1 MTDIQLPSCARRRA
15 SAVAGI
21 AATATFRSLPRW
33 QRAGALACGLALAAV
48 APSAS
53 AQSTTANPP
62 RNGDYIVAVVNQ
74 ELVTAGEVQQRLDR
88 IRAEAARSQATLP
101 PAPALRQQ
109 VVNALI
115 EERVQVTNARES
127 GVKLDEA
134 EVDRAVSSV
143 ALQNQLTLPQLR
155 QKLRQDGLDYAK
167 FRANLRDQILVE
179 RVREREVMERIK
191 ISEADIDALLDERRA
206 AAGLVP
212 QLNLAQIL
220 ISVPEGASVTEAAAR
235 RARAETARARVR
247 AGEPFE
253 VVSRE
258 MSDDANHA
266 EGGVMGLRPADRF
279 PDLFVAAVRGLKSGD
294 VAPELVRSDAGFH
307 LLKVVERREAG
318 NFTIQQTRARHI
330 LLRTSAQLSQDA
342 AIRRLTEIKQAI
354 ASGAKS
360 FEQAARENS
369 EDSSAAQGG
378 DLGWVAPG
386 TFVPEF
392 EDVINQLQPGSM
404 SDPVVSRFGVHLIQ
418 VLNRREVTLDS
429 KQQREQ
435 ARNILRE
442 QKFEEA
448 YNEWIRDLRG
458 RAYVELRDPPT

>member
-1 MTDIQLPSCARRRA
+1 MTDNQLPSCARRRA

-53 AQSTTANPP
+53 AQSTTANLP

>member
-1 MTDIQLPSCARRRA
+1 M
-15 SAVAGI
+15 
-21 AATATFRSLPRW
+21 
-33 QRAGALACGLALAAV
+33 
-48 APSAS
+48 
-53 AQSTTANPP
+53 
-62 RNGDYIVAVVNQ
+62 
-74 ELVTAGEVQQRLDR
+74 
-88 IRAEAARSQATLP
+88 
-101 PAPALRQQ
+101 
-109 VVNALI
+109 
-115 EERVQVTNARES
+115 
-127 GVKLDEA
+127 
-134 EVDRAVSSV
+134 
-143 ALQNQLTLPQLR
+143 QNQLTLPQLR

-448 YNEWIRDLRG
+448 YVEWLRDLRS
-458 RAYVELRDPPT
+458 RAYIELREPPQ

>member
-53 AQSTTANPP
+53 AQSTTANTP

>member
-1 MTDIQLPSCARRRA
+1 MTDTQLPSCARRRA

-21 AATATFRSLPRW
+21 AATATFRSLHRW
-33 QRAGALACGLALAAV
+33 QRAGALACGLALTAV

-53 AQSTTANPP
+53 AQSTTANTP

-88 IRAEAARSQATLP
+88 IRAEAARSQAALP

-143 ALQNQLTLPQLR
+143 ALQNQLTMPQLR

-279 PDLFVAAVRGLKSGD
+279 PDLFVTAVRGLKSGD
-294 VAPELVRSDAGFH
+294 VAPELVRS
-307 LLKVVERREAG
+307 
-318 NFTIQQTRARHI
+318 
-330 LLRTSAQLSQDA
+330 
-342 AIRRLTEIKQAI
+342 
-354 ASGAKS
+354 
-360 FEQAARENS
+360 
-369 EDSSAAQGG
+369 
-378 DLGWVAPG
+378 
-386 TFVPEF
+386 
-392 EDVINQLQPGSM
+392 
-404 SDPVVSRFGVHLIQ
+404 
-418 VLNRREVTLDS
+418 
-429 KQQREQ
+429 
-435 ARNILRE
+435 
-442 QKFEEA
+442 
-448 YNEWIRDLRG
+448 
-458 RAYVELRDPPT
+458 